1 MPRKKS
7 PVTVTVAGE
16 TWELSPLAGTK
27 SFIVVPRIIGLAS
40 EVIFAAG
47 RANIELKTLIT
58 EDGFDFSAI
67 TAENFLAFKYIAELL
82 AKEWSA
88 ISKDILPV
96 LLGADPAW
104 LEENGSPFELMAAI
118 GTSLNFNAPYIFGDK
133 MWVGLKKLLVAE
145 SSEEIQEGGPSETD

>member
-1 MPRKKS
+1 MPRKEK
-7 PVTVTVAGE
+7 PVTVTIAGE
-16 TWELSPLAGTK
+16 TWELKALAGTK

-47 RANIELKTLIT
+47 RANIELKSLIT
-58 EDGFDFSAI
+58 EEGFDFSAI

-82 AKEWSA
+82 SKEWSA
-88 ISKDILPV
+88 ISKDILPI
-96 LLGADPAW
+96 LLGSDPAW

-133 MWVGLKKLLVAE
+133 NWVALKKLLSAE
-145 SSEEIQEGGPSETD
+145 SEVEEEENPSETD